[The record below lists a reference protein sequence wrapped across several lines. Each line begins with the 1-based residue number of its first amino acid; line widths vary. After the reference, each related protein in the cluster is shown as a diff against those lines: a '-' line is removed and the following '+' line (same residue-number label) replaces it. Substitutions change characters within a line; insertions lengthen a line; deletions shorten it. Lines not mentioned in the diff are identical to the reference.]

1 MKYTMRTIL
10 FMLLLLMGAN
20 VTYAYEDSNDF
31 TIPANTPIPLI
42 LDYNISSKKIK
53 KGMEVEFKV
62 AQDIFIGNNSIP
74 QGTSAIGKVVKATKG
89 KSWGRAGKLSIEIDR
104 LVLANNT
111 PLKLKTPN
119 IEKEGLS
126 KKGSAWT
133 WFWCTILFVPLNVIP
148 PLCIKGENTDIQQGF
163 TFVAYT
169 VEEQTVR

>member
-20 VTYAYEDSNDF
+20 VTYAHGDSNDF

-89 KSWGRAGKLSIEIDR
+89 KSWGRARSEERRVGKECRSR
-104 LVLANNT
+104 WS
-111 PLKLKTPN
+111 P
-119 IEKEGLS
+119 
-126 KKGSAWT
+126 
-133 WFWCTILFVPLNVIP
+133 
-148 PLCIKGENTDIQQGF
+148 
-163 TFVAYT
+163 YH
-169 VEEQTVR
+169 